1 MSIHGFSLCMRVPA
15 QTDIH
20 TDRHTHKA
28 PNARAISDEYNLVI
42 SNGTCL
48 LGVQHHDANRSPC
61 SAYSNTAKN
70 IQHSTIHALTSIIN
84 IMYNEVVGKLMSWH
98 SEYS

>member
-1 MSIHGFSLCMRVPA
+1 MHACACTDR
-15 QTDIH
+15 QTD
-20 TDRHTHKA
+20 RQTHKA

-61 SAYSNTAKN
+61 SAYSNTVKN
-70 IQHSTIHALTSIIN
+70 IQHSAIHALTSIIN